1 MAANKIAKTQ
11 GAGTSNRAGQQAL
24 EDALKKKQAQGGQ
37 VSKKAQTSA
46 NALMGGKAA
55 AVRGLSIPTLQTGN
69 VAKSNLATKTQMLQD
84 LENSSGNIDTQEK
97 ADWYNQQ
104 VTEIEDAYKSG
115 GANTDR
121 KLGDIKQQA
130 FYSPQGDSG
139 FTAEYDEAG
148 NYLGSKQNDVTLRHS
163 YTGNERRTPLIGATM
178 NTTESKVKMS
188 KDDKGKYVVMKDKAG
203 NLKKVPVNTEFRDYV
218 SEKHPGLAQKEAE
231 YTKLM
236 ELRTKEQNA
245 ANSGTQITLTP
256 EEEALRQKY
265 DSGGYDPMGNALTKM
280 EQEIQD
286 YKEKQNVSGGYL
298 DWQMEQGKNVAPEIG
313 SSSTSNAGL
322 NNQEMGVDFEAA
334 QYFGQ
339 ENPETTNPTA
349 NTETTANN
357 TTRTAGSASSTTN
370 TTTSSGGVTENT
382 TISSGATGTAGGTTM
397 DETTGAFTNPMAA
410 SSGQMNPFSGGSTP
424 NGSLIAASTG
434 QQMNSLSQYYGEAG
448 NLAGSVYA
456 ASEEARAKQLRM
468 ILNQTNAVDAGINLG
483 SMSVQ
488 ELESLLTNSGLDIS
502 QSRKDAI
509 QAGGKSAIENELMAK
524 NEQLAYVDINKR
536 GLEREFNRAL
546 TEREEF
552 NVLQD
557 RRSRALM
564 AARGVSGK
572 SGASVVGYM
581 KEVEK
586 GQRAREDL
594 LATYAD
600 KSNVVALQA
609 QNIVRTSANNI
620 MAIENQM
627 ASAIEAEYQKVIAKG
642 DELINMGVTNK
653 KDLAK
658 AMGEAN
664 KEYLDQY
671 LKITQKYTDQII
683 DENKTMFDQQMQ
695 LKEFGL
701 NYDKYLSASFG
712 FLYQDGQQIIDAETG
727 LAVPTLENMKFVHEQ
742 DRDLSVETGF
752 VHRNGAPARS
762 TDGNLIPTFSR
773 SSWEKEMQFK
783 AAEVSGYYTDENGNT
798 YRTMAGQRLD
808 QDAYQ
813 WDKDFQQS
821 AEQFKQTYGV
831 SVGKLALDVFNAG
844 LEQGSIDVNTGM
856 IKIGNDFYNP
866 QGAKYKA
873 FSNGDEVRVGI
884 PEGENGLLKLWDKT
898 REQCGEFVNDVIGK
912 KIMPDSFAGKM
923 KNVTSVVP
931 IIGSAFVQ
939 ALSGDM
945 AKYGHTGIVE
955 KVDYNDA
962 GVPIRMEVVDSN
974 SRGDGKARREVVNIS
989 YDNGQPVYTRNG
1001 KKIQIEGFTDS
1012 VLGKMDGSQQAP
1024 QGFTIPGMGTFFPG
1038 AGKQDE
1044 YKSKAQEMLDPY
1056 SSLTLE
1062 SLTLGEKS
1070 KVQMEGTALKKELLS
1085 KLSTNPENLLLAS
1098 GLNPKPPVAELNTLQ
1113 STLSVGGQMQVLND
1127 TLKNIDTG
1135 PILGIIRSNNPWDD
1149 KAKELQAK
1157 IVAAIPGVARG
1168 LYGEKGVLT
1177 DQDFQ
1182 NYIKTIPNI
1191 NSTEGAKRL
1200 IMEATQDYIDR
1211 KVIDTLEFQ
1220 AKKSN
1225 VKEFTQEYLQ
1235 AKQRQAERKKA
1246 ALNSKVSQPKQGAG
1260 VGNYA
1265 GALGTSLINPVGG
1278 TAWMLKNIGQDIGN
1292 LFGGGKQNDTYLS
1305 DSDLDTL
1312 LSE

>member
-1 MAANKIAKTQ
+1 MAAKKIAKNQAT
-11 GAGTSNRAGQQAL
+11 GTANAAGQKAL
-24 EDALKKKQAQGGQ
+24 QDAYNQKQETIKK
-37 VSKKAQTSA
+37 SPLMTSA
-46 NALMGGKAA
+46 SMKAKGMTE
-55 AVRGLSIPTLQTGN
+55 RTMQTGN
-69 VAKSNLATKTQMLQD
+69 VAKSNLATKDQMLAD
-84 LENSSGNIDTQEK
+84 LQKSSGNINTQEG

-104 VTEIEDAYKSG
+104 VSDIDAAYRSG
-115 GANTDR
+115 GANANQ
-121 KLGDIKQQA
+121 KLGNIKQEA
-130 FYSPQGDSG
+130 FYNPQGRSG
-139 FTAEYDEAG
+139 YIAEYDESG
-148 NYLGSKQNDVTLRHS
+148 NYKGAKMEDASVRHA
-163 YTGNERRTPLIGATM
+163 YTGNERRTPVIGATM
-178 NTTESKVKMS
+178 NTAESRVKMS
-188 KDDKGKYVVMKDKAG
+188 KEDKGKYVVMKDKAG
-203 NLKKVPVNTEFRDYV
+203 NLKKVPVNTEFRDYI
-218 SEKHPGLAQKEAE
+218 SQKHPGLAQKEEE
-231 YTKLM
+231 YTKLI

-265 DSGGYDPMGNALTKM
+265 SSAGGYDPMGKAITKM
-280 EQEIQD
+280 EQEIQG

-298 DWQMEQGKNVAPEIG
+298 DWQIEQGTNVAPEIG

-322 NNQEMGVDFEAA
+322 NNQEMGIDFDAA

-339 ENPETTNPTA
+339 ENPETTNPTT
-349 NTETTANN
+349 TETTANDAPVN
-357 TTRTAGSASSTTN
+357 TGSANGTTS

-382 TISSGATGTAGGTTM
+382 TTSSGASGTAGGTTI

-410 SSGQMNPFSGGSTP
+410 SSGQMNPFGGGSTP

-434 QQMNSLSQYYGEAG
+434 QQMNSLSQYYSEAG

-509 QAGGKSAIENELMAK
+509 QAGGKSAVENELMAK

-586 GQRAREDL
+586 GQQAREDL

-627 ASAIEAEYQKVIAKG
+627 ASAIEEEYQKVLAKG

-712 FLYQDGQQIIDAETG
+712 FLYQDGQQIVDAETG
-727 LAVPTLENMKFVHEQ
+727 LAVPTLENMKFAHEQ

-752 VHRNGAPARS
+752 VHRNGVPARS

-773 SSWEKEMQFK
+773 SSWEKEMMFK
-783 AAEVSGYYTDENGNT
+783 QAEVTGYYTDEQGNN
-798 YRTMAGQRLD
+798 YRTMAGQKFD

-813 WDKDFQQS
+813 WGQNFQQS
-821 AEQFKQTYGV
+821 AEQFQQTYGMNM
-831 SVGKLALDVFNAG
+831 GKFGLDLYNAG
-844 LEQGSIDVNTGM
+844 LERGAIDPNTNM
-856 IKIGNDFYNP
+856 IKIGNELYNP

-873 FSNGDEVRVGI
+873 FANGDEVRVGI
-884 PEGENGLLKLWDKT
+884 PEGENGLLKLWNKT

-923 KNVTSVVP
+923 KNVTSVIP
-931 IIGSAFVQ
+931 IVGSAFVQ

-955 KVDYNDA
+955 KVEYNDA
-962 GVPIRMEVVDSN
+962 GVPVRIEVADSN
-974 SRGDGKARREVVNIS
+974 SRGDGKARREAIDIT
-989 YDNGQPVYTRNG
+989 YDNGQPVYKRNG
-1001 KKIQIEGFTDS
+1001 KTVKIEGFTDS
-1012 VLGKMDGSQQAP
+1012 ILGKMDASQQAP
-1024 QGFTIPGMGTFFPG
+1024 QGVEIPGMGTFFPG

-1044 YKSKAQEMLDPY
+1044 YRSKAQEMLDPY

-1085 KLSTNPENLLLAS
+1085 KLATNPENLLLAS
-1098 GLNPKPPVAELNTLQ
+1098 GLNPKPPVGELNTLQ
-1113 STLSVGGQMQVLND
+1113 STLSVGGQMQVLDD

-1235 AKQRQAERKKA
+1235 AKQRQADRKKA

-1260 VGNYA
+1260 LGNYA

-1292 LFGGGKQNDTYLS
+1292 LFGGGQQNDTYLS

>member
-1 MAANKIAKTQ
+1 MAAKKIAKNQAT
-11 GAGTSNRAGQQAL
+11 GTANAAGQKAL
-24 EDALKKKQAQGGQ
+24 QDAYNQKQETIKK
-37 VSKKAQTSA
+37 SPLMTSA
-46 NALMGGKAA
+46 SMKAKGMTERT
-55 AVRGLSIPTLQTGN
+55 VQSGN
-69 VAKSNLATKTQMLQD
+69 VAKSNLATKDQMLAD
-84 LENSSGNIDTQEK
+84 LEKSSGNINTQEG

-104 VTEIEDAYKSG
+104 VSDIESAYKSG
-115 GANTDR
+115 GANANQ
-121 KLGDIKQQA
+121 KLGNIKQEA
-130 FYSPQGDSG
+130 FYNPQGRSG
-139 FTAEYDEAG
+139 YIAEYDESG
-148 NYLGSKQNDVTLRHS
+148 NYKGSKMEDASVRHA
-163 YTGNERRTPLIGATM
+163 YTGNERRTPVIGAKM
-178 NTTESKVKMS
+178 NTAESKVKMS
-188 KDDKGKYVVMKDKAG
+188 KEDKGKYVVMKDKAG
-203 NLKKVPVNTEFRDYV
+203 NLKKVPINTEFRDYV
-218 SEKHPGLAQKEAE
+218 SQKHPGLAQKEAE

-339 ENPETTNPTA
+339 ENPETTNPTET
-349 NTETTANN
+349 TETTANDAPVN
-357 TTRTAGSASSTTN
+357 TGSVNGTTS
-370 TTTSSGGVTENT
+370 TTTSSG
-382 TISSGATGTAGGTTM
+382 STGTTGGTTV

-410 SSGQMNPFSGGSTP
+410 SSGQMNPFGGGSTP

-502 QSRKDAI
+502 QSRKDAV

-586 GQRAREDL
+586 GQKAREDL

-627 ASAIEAEYQKVIAKG
+627 ASAIEEEYQKVIAKG

-712 FLYQDGQQIIDAETG
+712 FLYQNGQQIIDAETG
-727 LAVPTLENMKFVHEQ
+727 LAVPTLENMKFAHEQ

-773 SSWEKEMQFK
+773 SSWEKEMMFK
-783 AAEVSGYYTDENGNT
+783 QADVTGYYTDEQGNN
-798 YRTMAGQRLD
+798 YRTMAGQKFD

-821 AEQFKQTYGV
+821 AKQFKQTYGV

-844 LEQGSIDVNTGM
+844 LEQGSIDTNTGM

-866 QGAKYKA
+866 QGAKYKV

-939 ALSGDM
+939 ALSGDY
-945 AKYGHTGIVE
+945 AENGHTGIVE
-955 KVDYNDA
+955 KIEYNDA
-962 GVPIRMEVVDSN
+962 GLPIRMEVADSN

-1012 VLGKMDGSQQAP
+1012 VLGKIDGSQQAP
-1024 QGFTIPGMGTFFPG
+1024 QGVTIPGMGTFFPG

-1056 SSLTLE
+1056 SSLTQE
-1062 SLTLGEKS
+1062 NLTLGEKS
-1070 KVQMEGTALKKELLS
+1070 KVIMEGTALKKELLS

-1098 GLNPKPPVAELNTLQ
+1098 GLNPKPSVSVMSALE
-1113 STLSVGGQMQVLND
+1113 STISVGGQMKMLDD
-1127 TLKNIDTG
+1127 TIRDIETG
-1135 PILGIIRSNNPWDD
+1135 PILGIIRSNNPLDD
-1149 KAKELQAK
+1149 KAKALQAK
-1157 IVAAIPGVARG
+1157 IVASIPGVARG

-1182 NYIKTIPNI
+1182 NYIKTIPNV

-1200 IMEATQDYIDR
+1200 IMEATMDYIDR
-1211 KVIDTLEFQ
+1211 KTIETLEFN
-1220 AKKSN
+1220 AKNSN
-1225 VKEFTQEYLQ
+1225 VKQFTQEYLQ
-1235 AKQRQAERKKA
+1235 AKQRQEDRKKS
-1246 ALNSKVSQPKQGAG
+1246 ALNAKISQPKQGAG

-1265 GALGTSLINPVGG
+1265 GALGTSLINPVRG

-1292 LFGGGKQNDTYLS
+1292 LFGGGQQNDTYLS